1 MFGMGVGTS
10 MCLVRL
16 DRRLK
21 ARGAA
26 GEEYEKTKAE
36 VMDVLRGHFR
46 PEFLNRIDEVVMF
59 NPLGKKQVKAI
70 VEIQLKQLADK
81 LKERDIELIV
91 APEALEHIATVG
103 FDPQFGAR
111 PVKRVI
117 QKQVLNLL
125 SKQLLAGDVDT
136 EQPVVLDVF
145 DGQMVFRKPLKE
157 EVNHV

>member
-46 PEFLNRIDEVVMF
+46 PEFLNRIDEVVVF
-59 NPLGKKQVKAI
+59 HALDRQHIARI
-70 VEIQLKQLADK
+70 ARIQLRRLQERLEDREMQLEITDEALDQLAS
-81 LKERDIELIV
+81 E
-91 APEALEHIATVG
+91 G
-103 FDPQFGAR
+103 FDPVFGAR
-111 PVKRVI
+111 PLKRTI
-117 QKQVLNLL
+117 QQEVENPIARMILEGKFGENDAI
-125 SKQLLAGDVDT
+125 KVDWKNG
-136 EQPVVLDVF
+136 EF
-145 DGQMVFRKPLKE
+145 EFERA
-157 EVNHV
+157 